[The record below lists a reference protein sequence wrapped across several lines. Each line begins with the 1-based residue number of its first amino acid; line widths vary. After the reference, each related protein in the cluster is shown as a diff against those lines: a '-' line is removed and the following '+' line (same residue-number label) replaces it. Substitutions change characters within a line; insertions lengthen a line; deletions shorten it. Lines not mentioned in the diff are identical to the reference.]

1 MSCFVR
7 WSGATSDGYDVAL
20 ADNRRCFVNPHRPCL
35 ARSYDVHVGEPRSLT
50 QRKADVLAA
59 LSANR
64 DLWIATAD
72 RTGNPHLIAV
82 SSWWH
87 HNQVTVTTSSPSRTA
102 RNLITVGS
110 ARLALGS
117 PEDVIV
123 VDTALVGRVLV
134 READASLGDG
144 FAAAVGW
151 DPRTIDPR
159 WSFYHLK
166 PLRIQAYRGYD
177 ELPGREVMRNER
189 WLA

>member
-1 MSCFVR
+1 MMVR
-7 WSGATSDGYDVAL
+7 VS
-20 ADNRRCFVNPHRPCL
+20 
-35 ARSYDVHVGEPRSLT
+35 EPRSLT
-50 QRKADVLAA
+50 QRKGDVLAA

-72 RTGNPHLIAV
+72 KAGNPHLIAV

-87 HNQVTVTTSSPSRTA
+87 GDQLTITTSSASRTA
-102 RNLITVGS
+102 RNLVSVGS

-117 PEDVIV
+117 PEDVIA
-123 VDTALVGRVLV
+123 VDAVLVGTVPV
-134 READASLGDG
+134 READPRLGDG

-177 ELPGREVMRNER
+177 ELPGREVMRSER
-189 WLA
+189 WVS

>member
-1 MSCFVR
+1 MS
-7 WSGATSDGYDVAL
+7 
-20 ADNRRCFVNPHRPCL
+20 
-35 ARSYDVHVGEPRSLT
+35 EPRTLA

-72 RTGNPHLIAV
+72 PKGHPHLIAV

-87 HNQVTVTTSSPSRTA
+87 DDQITITTVSASRTA
-102 RNLITVGS
+102 RNLLSVDS
-110 ARLALGS
+110 ARIALGS

-123 VDTALVGRVLV
+123 VDAVLVGSVPIH
-134 READASLGDG
+134 EDARLGNG

-151 DPRTIDPR
+151 DPRTIDPG

-166 PLRIQAYRGYD
+166 PVRIQAYRGYD
-177 ELPGREVMRNER
+177 ELPGREVMRKER
-189 WLA
+189 WLS